1 MYDTKEKIDVDVGVV
16 LVALLAEIAEESG
29 GGAALDPPL
38 GMMLEA
44 PLAPLPEG
52 FEPPLAEALAEG
64 PPPGEV
70 LLGLATLDVNDDGR
84 G

>member
-16 LVALLAEIAEESG
+16 LVALLAEIAEEPG
-29 GGAALDPPL
+29 GALDPPL
-38 GMMLEA
+38 GMTLEA

-52 FEPPLAEALAEG
+52 FEPPLAEALADG
-64 PPPGEV
+64 P
-70 LLGLATLDVNDDGR
+70 LGLVTLDVSDDGR